1 MKDRMEFTGEDNQAT
16 REQPHAFSRGAV
28 TQEKSLFMY
37 SYFIH
42 GFMLLKVKIESLTF
56 HVCENMPPTIS

>member
-16 REQPHAFSRGAV
+16 REQPHAFSREAV

-37 SYFIH
+37 SWFYAFKGQNRI
-42 GFMLLKVKIESLTF
+42 FNLSCL
-56 HVCENMPPTIS
+56 